1 MKLLVKNIALFICL
15 TIVIS
20 MFAGCSTTSAVKGG
34 GNNSNGGNAK
44 SNLPKS
50 EYPPAPV
57 PIMQAQITKPDGTIF
72 KLEDYKGKVIL
83 VNLWAIWCGPC
94 IAEMPEFIKLK
105 EEYKDKGFEIIGLNV
120 GNNSGDPESPE
131 NIISFAEEYKLNYTV
146 GQTDD
151 KIYHEFL
158 NISKVDAIP
167 QSFLIDRDGKL
178 VGVFVGGGRNVEK
191 IKDSVGK
198 IMNS

>member
-1 MKLLVKNIALFICL
+1 MKLLVKNIALFISL
-15 TIVIS
+15 SIFIS
-20 MFAGCSTTSAVKGG
+20 MFAGCSTTSAVKSPV
-34 GNNSNGGNAK
+34 NNNNVADNK

-50 EYPPAPV
+50 EYPSAPV
-57 PIMQAQITKPDGTIF
+57 PIMQAQITKPDGAIF

-94 IAEMPEFIKLK
+94 KAEMPEFIKLK
-105 EEYKDKGFEIIGLNV
+105 EEYKEKGFEIIGLNV
-120 GNNSGDPESPE
+120 GDTSGEPELPE
-131 NIISFAEEYKLNYTV
+131 NIISFSEQYKLNYTV

-158 NISKVDAIP
+158 KISKVDAIP
-167 QSFLIDRDGKL
+167 QSFLIDREGKL
-178 VGVFVGGGRNVEK
+178 VGVFVGGGKNVEK